1 MALTSHSTLGIGVW
15 DLGQVRKQGCHW
27 YGLYVHI
34 VRNNATEDCS
44 DQQPC
49 FCLNDTKLRIF
60 SFDGKSLFP
69 LREGDYSVKSLFAK
83 DVLELEVSMH
93 RRPNQ
98 SPPNRRDE
106 RLTIMNS
113 MFRRSFSLMDTR
125 SDIFCKTCYTR
136 NIQGYD
142 IS

>member
-83 DVLELEVSMH
+83 DVPELEVSMH

-98 SPPNRRDE
+98 SPPNRRRTSYNNE
-106 RLTIMNS
+106 QYVS
-113 MFRRSFSLMDTR
+113 SF
-125 SDIFCKTCYTR
+125 IF
-136 NIQGYD
+136 IDGHP
-142 IS
+142 

>member
-1 MALTSHSTLGIGVW
+1 MGVALAWHKDFDGFRVYGKVKGFPWGHGVNEPQHLGIGVW

-83 DVLELEVSMH
+83 DVPELEVSMH

-98 SPPNRRDE
+98 SPP
-106 RLTIMNS
+106 
-113 MFRRSFSLMDTR
+113 
-125 SDIFCKTCYTR
+125 K
-136 NIQGYD
+136 
-142 IS
+142 